1 MHEDWRGA
9 GDVKE
14 WRSPSF
20 HFLSGSR
27 LDSDIFSAP
36 ADVLCLSPVLFLILN
51 VSFSVLFSS
60 SPTLSAPPSLI
71 VAVHPNLPPLSPP
84 LSSISL

>member
-14 WRSPSF
+14 WQSPSF
-20 HFLSGSR
+20 HFLSRSR

-36 ADVLCLSPVLFLILN
+36 ADVLCLSPVLFLILT
-51 VSFSVLFSS
+51 VLFLLLQLC
-60 SPTLSAPPSLI
+60 PLLRLLSQ
-71 VAVHPNLPPLSPP
+71 LPPH
-84 LSSISL
+84 

>member
-20 HFLSGSR
+20 HFLSRSR

-36 ADVLCLSPVLFLILN
+36 ADVLCFSPVLFLILTVH
-51 VSFSVLFSS
+51 VSLSVLFLLLQLCAL
-60 SPTLSAPPSLI
+60 PRLLSQ
-71 VAVHPNLPPLSPP
+71 LPPH
-84 LSSISL
+84 